1 MCGLCFGDTFS
12 LIKCNLGVVI
22 GVVPLFLLSILLLLL
37 HSPCFSP
44 FSSLAFSAL
53 SFCCLVTNVLQLQS
67 YCVGAMPEKALYRQ
81 ARVDGGFRGTA
92 CCVSQVRLRFSAVA
106 EPLPQSVSLCSAC
119 ASASVAE
126 PLTTLSASLLCLLR
140 ISIVLPAV

>member
-22 GVVPLFLLSILLLLL
+22 GVVPLFLLSILL
-37 HSPCFSP
+37 
-44 FSSLAFSAL
+44 LAFSAL

-81 ARVDGGFRGTA
+81 ARLDGGFRGTA

-119 ASASVAE
+119 ASALVAE
-126 PLTTLSASLLCLLR
+126 PLTTLPASL
-140 ISIVLPAV
+140 